1 MYRNLEP
8 KTYVNNGGKEVRLE
22 FTDILLILLVGI
34 LILFLLK
41 EIISR
46 IIYSI
51 KKRVNELE
59 NKK

>member
-1 MYRNLEP
+1 MYKVLEP
-8 KTYVNNGGKEVRLE
+8 KIYVNEGSKEVRLK
-22 FTDILLILLVGI
+22 FIDILLLIIIGVLL
-34 LILFLLK
+34 LFLLK

-46 IIYSI
+46 VIFSI